1 MARWCGLRQHLP
13 VPLWAIEAGAAVA
26 RWRSFSS
33 DRATA
38 VCAAPPL
45 YSRRR
50 GSWNDIITAENTMP
64 SPRTRR
70 VRVRKELVSHEVGGP
85 ESEPLFVNH
94 FQVSFHDDDWYL
106 DAGLLPIDDLLAKK
120 AEVRFLVLQRL
131 AMTARS
137 LRKLR
142 EQIDE
147 VLGKAD
153 SAGASDAK
161 NQAKPSTNKSKTRA
175 SKGTNRAS

>member
-1 MARWCGLRQHLP
+1 
-13 VPLWAIEAGAAVA
+13 
-26 RWRSFSS
+26 
-33 DRATA
+33 
-38 VCAAPPL
+38 
-45 YSRRR
+45 
-50 GSWNDIITAENTMP
+50 MP